1 MNEHVQTETIDKL
14 FLELSQLTK
23 ATTKR
28 EIEFAVE
35 IMQLR
40 NERDRLAKFIDEYK
54 CKADNAAAAAAAAE
68 RERIAKWLESIQDAV
83 PKTIGSLVKSIRANE
98 QENRN

>member
-54 CKADNAAAAAAAAE
+54 CKADNAAAAE
-68 RERIAKWLESIQDAV
+68 RERIAKCLEDGLAPEDDNFV
-83 PKTIGSLVKSIRANE
+83 NVRNLARSLRANKLRTDE
-98 QENRN
+98 